1 MASFKRTFNR
11 LVIGHWSLVKN
22 NIKDKGQMTNIT
34 QPSNLPTIDQPSSFK
49 CVRVC
54 QNRTCKKQGA
64 AKVLAAFT
72 AFPIPD
78 VTVTASRCL
87 GQCGN
92 GPMVLV
98 LPDMVWYSGVQPDE
112 VSLLIENHLLG
123 GQRVEQMLYYR
134 FHPQRSN

>member
-1 MASFKRTFNR
+1 
-11 LVIGHWSLVKN
+11 
-22 NIKDKGQMTNIT
+22 MTDIT
-34 QPSNLPTIDQPSSFK
+34 QPSNSPITELSTPK

-64 AKVLAAFT
+64 KEVLAAF
-72 AFPIPD
+72 AALPVAD
-78 VTVTASRCL
+78 VSVTGSSCL

-112 VSLLIENHLLG
+112 VRLLVEQHLLA
-123 GQRVEQMLYYR
+123 GQKVKQMLYYR
-134 FHPQRSN
+134 FHPST